1 MQGFTKRHWIGTV
14 GVVTVMVL
22 AAAGCWAAIQVGV
35 LRVWA
40 LGVRLKKKSIINK
53 NSVGIKKYYKKL
65 VKLLIPETLP
75 IRGIFL
81 YPRVASMLVQMLKI
95 YWANSV
101 AFLSNILLCGF
112 NNYEILLLYIPVR
125 L

>member
-1 MQGFTKRHWIGTV
+1 M
-14 GVVTVMVL
+14 TVMVL

-81 YPRVASMLVQMLKI
+81 YPRVVSMLVEMLKI